1 MANFD
6 EIDHPS
12 LLPNSFPITFSINL
26 FYYLIQSFYYL
37 IHFGVEEKK
46 ISFSPRQNELGNR
59 SFELGNR
66 IGNRKGN
73 RE

>member
-1 MANFD
+1 MLQMYHAVMRF
-6 EIDHPS
+6 S
-12 LLPNSFPITFSINL
+12 LNKSEQAHVS
-26 FYYLIQSFYYL
+26 IQSFYYL
-37 IHFGVEEKK
+37 IHFGVEEKE